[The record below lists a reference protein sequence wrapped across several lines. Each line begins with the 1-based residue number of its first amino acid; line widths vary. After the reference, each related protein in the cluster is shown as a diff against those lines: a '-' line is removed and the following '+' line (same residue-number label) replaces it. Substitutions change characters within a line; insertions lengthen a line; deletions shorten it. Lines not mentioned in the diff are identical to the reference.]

1 MIWAFTNELI
11 QTSPIPSPQT
21 PSTSSC
27 DWSVSEGVAPE
38 TRCLAFGFI
47 FPFLP
52 GYTQPYLYLCSL
64 LQLPLNVFNNY
75 FSLGFD
81 AHVTLEFH
89 ESRGEDSAPFPSPG
103 EGVPSRCFACS
114 LLFAYH
120 LRVDSTVQFCFIG
133 TSMMTLGARQY
144 RSLWRMGPWVLIV
157 RVSKTVRTGP
167 DVYSGSQDCSSLNLT
182 GNFEVS
188 KLLRVIKFLSWG
200 NLELLKPLI
209 IMA

>member
-1 MIWAFTNELI
+1 MTDL
-11 QTSPIPSPQT
+11 SPRRWPQRQ
-21 PSTSSC
+21 
-27 DWSVSEGVAPE
+27 GVWLSA
-38 TRCLAFGFI
+38 LF
-47 FPFLP
+47 FPFCLV
-52 GYTQPYLYLCSL
+52 THNLTSTFVHCCSFPWMFSIITSASDSMPTSRWSSMNPEVRTAPHFRL
-64 LQLPLNVFNNY
+64 L
-75 FSLGFD
+75 GR
-81 AHVTLEFH
+81 EFPAGVL
-89 ESRGEDSAPFPSPG
+89 RVPFCL
-103 EGVPSRCFACS
+103 R
-114 LLFAYH
+114 YH